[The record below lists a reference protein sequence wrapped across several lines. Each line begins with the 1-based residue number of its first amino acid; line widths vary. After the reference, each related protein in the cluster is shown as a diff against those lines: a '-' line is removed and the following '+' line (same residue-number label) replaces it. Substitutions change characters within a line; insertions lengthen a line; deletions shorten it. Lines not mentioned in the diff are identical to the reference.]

1 MRSQAG
7 KFRRDWAF
15 YVLTLLIGIATSG
28 CVERRYTI
36 RTDPPGAL
44 VIVNKEELGASPV
57 SKSFTFYGDRDI
69 TIIAD
74 GYQTMRV
81 QQPVKAPWWDNRVTE
96 FFSENLIPITFRDER
111 EFTYRLAKAGVPP
124 TNELIGRA
132 DALKSDGQR
141 PPNPRRGGILGFFG
155 F

>member
-1 MRSQAG
+1 MDHRNHRV
-7 KFRRDWAF
+7 RRAE
-15 YVLTLLIGIATSG
+15 TLIGLTILLGLSSTG

-74 GYQTMRV
+74 GYATMRV
-81 QQPVKAPWWDNRVTE
+81 QQPLAAPWWDNRVTE
-96 FFSENLIPITFRDER
+96 FFTENLLPITLRDER
-111 EFTYRLAKAGVPP
+111 EFTFRMAPATVPA

-132 DALKSDGQR
+132 DALKSEGQR
-141 PPNPRRGGILGFFG
+141 PPLPRRQGILGWFG

>member
-1 MRSQAG
+1 M
-7 KFRRDWAF
+7 
-15 YVLTLLIGIATSG
+15 LMIGLASPG

-44 VIVNKEELGASPV
+44 VIVNKEEVGASPV

-81 QQPVKAPWWDNRVTE
+81 QQPLAAPWWDNRVTE
-96 FFSENLIPITFRDER
+96 FFTENLLPVTLRDER
-111 EFTYRLAKAGVPP
+111 EFTFKLATASVPP
-124 TNELIGRA
+124 TTELINRA
-132 DALKSDGQR
+132 DSLKSEGQR
-141 PPNPRRGGILGFFG
+141 PPAPRRKGLFGWLGF
-155 F
+155 